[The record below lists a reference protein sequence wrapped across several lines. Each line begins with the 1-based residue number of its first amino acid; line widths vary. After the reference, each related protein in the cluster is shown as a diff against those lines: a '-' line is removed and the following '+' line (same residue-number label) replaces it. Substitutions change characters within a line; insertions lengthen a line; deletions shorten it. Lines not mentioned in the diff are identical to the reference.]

1 MKPFRFTSGAYAQIA
16 KIHAHI
22 AADSPQAADKVVKR
36 IESVAVLLGE
46 QPHIGHKLRY
56 RSERVFPVKPYPY
69 LVFYR
74 LADGCVHITRVRHAA
89 RRRPALQ
96 EQAMEFRR

>member
-1 MKPFRFTSGAYAQIA
+1 MKPFRFTLGAYAQIA
-16 KIHAHI
+16 QIYGHI
-22 AADSPQAADKVVKR
+22 ATDNPQAAEKVVKR
-36 IESVAVLLGE
+36 IESVAALLGE

-69 LVFYR
+69 LIFYR
-74 LADGCVHITRVRHAA
+74 LAGGRVHITRIRHAA

-96 EQAMEFRR
+96 EPAMEFRR